1 MYTAHVPPGYI
12 ESLWSRSVEVSS
24 SPCVWEVQPVS
35 EPYMSII
42 WIAFSLA
49 LSPLSATETDLEET
63 LGGDED
69 AAEGDR
75 DDKADFSVVLVFS
88 FLGDLVHVSVLEVG
102 DSRSSE

>member
-1 MYTAHVPPGYI
+1 M
-12 ESLWSRSVEVSS
+12 SLSGLDLWKFLLLLAYGGSNL
-24 SPCVWEVQPVS
+24 CVDS
-35 EPYMSII
+35 MIG
-42 WIAFSLA
+42 IAFSLA

-75 DDKADFSVVLVFS
+75 DDKADLSVVLVFS